1 MSARSAGPV
10 ARRPAAE
17 VLRIAASM
25 TVTCIA
31 GAAIL
36 GAVYLG
42 TSHRREQVEH
52 AAERRAVTELLAL
65 DAGAGLLEVRQYL
78 HPARREVLYR
88 AARFGEAEAAAREV
102 TFTLDGTL
110 VGTRERTAGEPVA
123 EGLEPLGRLFVA
135 TRAGAPA
142 GFVVE
147 GSARGYKN
155 RIRFFVA
162 LDSAFQVAGVRV
174 LEHEEDPGLGAE
186 IATPWFEGQYIGRS
200 AGDVA
205 KLTVT
210 KDPMPEDW
218 RAALAGLART
228 PVADWRV
235 KHGALLAREGPK
247 PIYAVT
253 GATISSRALT
263 DGLRTTVDHFRRR
276 WALLGPQLAE
286 GA

>member
-1 MSARSAGPV
+1 VSARSAGPV

-36 GAVYLG
+36 GAVYVG
-42 TSHRREQVEH
+42 TNHRREQVEL

-88 AARFGEAEAAAREV
+88 AARFGETEAAAREV
-102 TFTLDGTL
+102 TFSLDGTR

-135 TRAGAPA
+135 IRAGAPA

-162 LDSAFQVAGVRV
+162 LRGDLTIAGVKV
-174 LEHEEDPGLGAE
+174 VEHEEDPGLGAE
-186 IATPWFEGQYIGRS
+186 VAGEPFRGQYVGRT
-200 AGDVA
+200 AEELARLG
-205 KLTVT
+205 VT
-210 KDPMPEDW
+210 RDPMPEDW
-218 RAALAGLART
+218 RAALLALSHRT
-228 PVADWRV
+228 TDTEAR
-235 KHGALLAREGPK
+235 HRALLPRERRR
-247 PIYAVT
+247 PIYSVT

-263 DGLRTTVDHFRRR
+263 DGVRVAIEHFRRR
-276 WALLGPQLAE
+276 WLLLAPHL
-286 GA
+286 GGLT